1 MSQRSDPHA
10 EAVYWVIP
18 LDKEA
23 FAVEVITPW
32 NHPTTVSKF
41 TSAAAAKAWIAAHR
55 RRVEPSADF
64 APLATAVPTVAA
76 VL

>member
-1 MSQRSDPHA
+1 MSQRSAPHA

-23 FAVEVITPW
+23 FVVEVVTPW

-55 RRVEPSADF
+55 RRAEPSADF
-64 APLATAVPTVAA
+64 APPVTAVPAIAA

>member
-1 MSQRSDPHA
+1 M
-10 EAVYWVIP
+10 
-18 LDKEA
+18 DKEA
-23 FAVEVITPW
+23 FAVEVVTPW

-55 RRVEPSADF
+55 RRAEPSADF
-64 APLATAVPTVAA
+64 APPVTAMPTVAA